1 MTTQIKNITKIFKQL
16 VVIFK
21 KSDKLLAL
29 LRTFIIFVEDG
40 INLRT
45 ADLSFKTI
53 ILDIFNWNEEVLYL
67 YDYIE
72 IKSLDIL
79 PKNYNTNFLEIV
91 TLLERATSNRVKKKL
106 KILKKY
112 LSYVLFIN
120 CATTE

>member
-1 MTTQIKNITKIFKQL
+1 VTTQIKNITKIFKQL